1 MDLRIDPVQ
10 EQLADAVDA
19 ALGRSTDVHA
29 ELAAVG
35 VPELGLPE
43 RLGGFG
49 LGLSADVVVNHRL
62 GRNLQP
68 LPAHRETV
76 FALELLPDGAA
87 PEPFLERVLK
97 GAAHATTIGV
107 HTTPTLRADHEGA
120 IWGDSE
126 HLPAGDLALAVLRA
140 VAPGGDTRWYRVPLG
155 GAAAVSRDSALLGVA
170 GQRVHFTGAP
180 ATPVE
185 VDDGRWRTA
194 LDAARTRQAAVLLGI
209 AEHALDTARSHV
221 NRRIQF
227 DEPLVRRQTVA
238 HRLARLV
245 GLADGWWLLLHE
257 AAWRHDRGVGR
268 AADAA
273 QVLATAAEHALLSTR
288 LALQLHGV
296 RGMLA
301 HSAAATAYRLAS
313 VEATRMGAVGRL
325 WREAGA
331 AHLAAPHA
339 APGLGE

>member
-1 MDLRIDPVQ
+1 MDPVQ
-10 EQLADAVDA
+10 AQLADAVDA
-19 ALGRSTDVHA
+19 ALDRTTDVHA
-29 ELAAVG
+29 ELAAIG

-49 LGLSADVVVNHRL
+49 LGLGADIVVNHRL

-76 FALELLPDGAA
+76 FALELLPDWAV
-87 PEPFLERVLK
+87 PEAVVEQVLK
-97 GAAHATTIGV
+97 GSAHATTIGV
-107 HTTPTLRADHEGA
+107 HTTPTLRADDEGRV
-120 IWGDSE
+120 WGDSE

-140 VAPGGDTRWYRVPLG
+140 VAPGGDTRWYRASLREHTSV
-155 GAAAVSRDSALLGVA
+155 ARESELLGVA
-170 GQRVHFTGAP
+170 GQRVHFTGTP

-194 LDAARTRQAAVLLGI
+194 LDAARTRQAAVLLGL
-209 AEHALDTARSHV
+209 AERALDTARSHV
-221 NRRIQF
+221 NKRVQF
-227 DEPLVRRQTVA
+227 GKPLVQLQTVA

-245 GLADGWWLLLHE
+245 GEGDGWWLLLHQ
-257 AAWRHDRGVGR
+257 AAWRHDSGADR

-273 QVLATAAEHALLSTR
+273 QVLATATEHALRSTR

-301 HSAAATAYRLAS
+301 HSTAATAYRLAS
-313 VEATRMGAVGRL
+313 VEATRMGKVGRL

-331 AHLAAPHA
+331 AHLAAAQA